1 MEKLVLAQQGNASAL
16 PVSTTPLISSNTSST
31 NASGFTTPVSTVS
44 SVSQSQDPQ
53 LSNTVQQSIM
63 PLTSPIGDDP
73 EGVNQETNAGFD
85 LLKRQLSQASH
96 LLQRQFQCKCQCRT
110 SRQTIHLSFGMQHI
124 ITTGAWAGWSR
135 MV

>member
-1 MEKLVLAQQGNASAL
+1 
-16 PVSTTPLISSNTSST
+16 
-31 NASGFTTPVSTVS
+31 
-44 SVSQSQDPQ
+44 
-53 LSNTVQQSIM
+53 M

-73 EGVNQETNAGFD
+73 EGVNQETVSSSSGSGENEEHLQLSLEEAFFLVFAVECIAVSEQKTSSTCDQLLGGDPAGNAGFD

-110 SRQTIHLSFGMQHI
+110 PRQTIHLSFGMQHI